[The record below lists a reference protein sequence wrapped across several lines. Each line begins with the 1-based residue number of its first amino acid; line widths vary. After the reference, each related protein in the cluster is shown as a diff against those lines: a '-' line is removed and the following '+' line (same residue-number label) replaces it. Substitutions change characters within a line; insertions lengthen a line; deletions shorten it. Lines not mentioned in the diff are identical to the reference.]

1 MPVVRSLRTVVRPA
15 NLDDA
20 LPVGRLWALAFAD
33 KFGPAFGD
41 VPEHNAAL
49 LADLHRLGEGRML
62 RATLVAEAEGEVI
75 GFLLAH
81 PGHEGFADFPLM
93 EGVRTMVRHLGL
105 LGFLRAV
112 LVLGSMG
119 GGDRHARDEIVV
131 EMVGVDPRYQGCGV
145 GQALMR
151 AAIDRA
157 RQVGA
162 RLVTLGV
169 VWGNERARRLYER
182 LGFTAVRDFHTPLAR
197 WAVGYRGWTLM
208 ALPLDLRE

>member
-1 MPVVRSLRTVVRPA
+1 MQMPVLRSLRTVVRPA

-81 PGHEGFADFPLM
+81 PGHEGFADFPLI
-93 EGVRTMVRHLGL
+93 EGGAHDDPSPGIAGIPSGCARVRVNG
-105 LGFLRAV
+105 
-112 LVLGSMG
+112 
-119 GGDRHARDEIVV
+119 
-131 EMVGVDPRYQGCGV
+131 
-145 GQALMR
+145 
-151 AAIDRA
+151 
-157 RQVGA
+157 
-162 RLVTLGV
+162 
-169 VWGNERARRLYER
+169 RR
-182 LGFTAVRDFHTPLAR
+182 
-197 WAVGYRGWTLM
+197 
-208 ALPLDLRE
+208 